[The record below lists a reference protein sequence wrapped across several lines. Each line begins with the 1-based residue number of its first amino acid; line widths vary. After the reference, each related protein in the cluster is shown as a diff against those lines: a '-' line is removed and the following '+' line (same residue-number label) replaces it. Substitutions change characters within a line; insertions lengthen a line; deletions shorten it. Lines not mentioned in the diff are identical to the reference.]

1 MPCRC
6 SNCCHQAPDE
16 SHLLV
21 ELKFAST
28 LPHFTL
34 TFEERWDSVETQNLW
49 RMWKAVAELLRFRPH
64 WLSTRRLV
72 EPATERYE
80 IEKGLRALYQAT
92 AHPACTSTLAPS
104 PRHTCA
110 EGNKLPFIRWPSF
123 TIEWIKFV
131 KDSITLI
138 YNSCQSKTSS
148 CVATRIHQM
157 SLKSNILAA
166 TKRGFNSTY
175 VVGKFL

>member
-34 TFEERWDSVETQNLW
+34 TFEERWDSVETLTNVKS
-49 RMWKAVAELLRFRPH
+49 RCGAPSFP
-64 WLSTRRLV
+64 STL
-72 EPATERYE
+72 
-80 IEKGLRALYQAT
+80 ALYQAT
-92 AHPACTSTLAPS
+92 SRASDWELRNRKGTDSSLPGHSTSCLYFYFGAKSKTHMC
-104 PRHTCA
+104 RGEQIT
-110 EGNKLPFIRWPSF
+110 
-123 TIEWIKFV
+123 IKFV
-131 KDSITLI
+131 KDSITLT
-138 YNSCQSKTSS
+138 YDSCQSKTSS

-157 SLKSNILAA
+157 SLRSNILAA
-166 TKRGFNSTY
+166 TKRGFYPTY